1 MNFLAIAFAVA
12 SAIAAAAAGVDLSQ
26 SLRTHPAVDSSNF
39 KASGSVSIFADRVR
53 VVPSIPDAV
62 GSIWFNEPNPHAEW
76 EVTFSFAVSAPHV
89 LGGEGMAIW
98 YARETQ
104 KVGSVYGSIDNWTGL
119 LVALD
124 SSSGPGRRHVP
135 LVYAMNNKH
144 GELSLSPRVR
154 GGFPPDGNDS
164 LLGRCFRDYRNTPH
178 KVFGRIRYE
187 AKTLTVEMDINQGG
201 NAFSECFK
209 KANVEL
215 PKGYHFG
222 ITASTFN
229 DYYDDH
235 DLFSF
240 EVRGLNEQN
249 NVNQD
254 ANSEELTAP
263 FEEKSD
269 REEVPRGFY
278 EAFNEIVIRELA
290 MGQQKMIN
298 SLNIILERFGRT
310 PMMLG
315 RMTGFVYAKHA
326 EDSFKSMSIKTEDVT
341 SKIGDLIGQ
350 AGTMRDSVREIIAL
364 VQAGLAKDALAISH
378 IDKSVDAHSNQIDET
393 GKKYF
398 DSRPTT
404 NNKDMWIIYVLFFA
418 VGGVFVYA
426 VSVAMRAAGKRGAF
440 GGGGY

>member
-1 MNFLAIAFAVA
+1 M
-12 SAIAAAAAGVDLSQ
+12 Q
-26 SLRTHPAVDSSNF
+26 
-39 KASGSVSIFADRVR
+39 
-53 VVPSIPDAV
+53 
-62 GSIWFNEPNPHAEW
+62 
-76 EVTFSFAVSAPHV
+76 
-89 LGGEGMAIW
+89 
-98 YARETQ
+98 
-104 KVGSVYGSIDNWTGL
+104 
-119 LVALD
+119 
-124 SSSGPGRRHVP
+124 
-135 LVYAMNNKH
+135 
-144 GELSLSPRVR
+144 
-154 GGFPPDGNDS
+154 
-164 LLGRCFRDYRNTPH
+164 
-178 KVFGRIRYE
+178 
-187 AKTLTVEMDINQGG
+187 
-201 NAFSECFK
+201 
-209 KANVEL
+209 
-215 PKGYHFG
+215 
-222 ITASTFN
+222 
-229 DYYDDH
+229 
-235 DLFSF
+235 
-240 EVRGLNEQN
+240 
-249 NVNQD
+249 VNQD